1 MRRQQN
7 MLDFSDSTSE
17 RNRKAQSV
25 PKGNQMAPL
34 ADALAFEPLGKQP
47 NSVLV
52 TWSQRFTYL
61 GSLTA
66 RLGRTLRNSPAV
78 QMACVKT
85 DSENEQT
92 SGIPTQQT
100 TSTNFKQA
108 LSQITF
114 YSTARPQPQA
124 MFRPTPGNSDHFSI
138 LETNQQQ
145 ASTENNLSGSHQAFT
160 SLCIW
165 DLPN

>member
-7 MLDFSDSTSE
+7 MMDFSDSTSE
-17 RNRKAQSV
+17 GNRRAQSV

-34 ADALAFEPLGKQP
+34 ANALAFEPLGKQP

-66 RLGRTLRNSPAV
+66 RLGRMLSNSPAV
-78 QMACVKT
+78 RTACVKT
-85 DSENEQT
+85 DSEKEQT
-92 SGIPTQQT
+92 SGTATQQT
-100 TSTNFKQA
+100 ASTDFRQA

-114 YSTARPQPQA
+114 YSTARPQLQVQVNP
-124 MFRPTPGNSDHFSI
+124 RELCDHFSI

-145 ASTENNLSGSHQAFT
+145 ASTETNLSGSHQAFT